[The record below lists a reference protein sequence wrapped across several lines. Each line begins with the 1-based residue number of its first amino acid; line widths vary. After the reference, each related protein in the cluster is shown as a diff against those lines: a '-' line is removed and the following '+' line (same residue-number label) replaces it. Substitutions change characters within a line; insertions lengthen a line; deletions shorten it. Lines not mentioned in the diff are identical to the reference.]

1 MNENKRKEI
10 RRQYLEDM
18 EERKVEDGVYKVE
31 NKVNGRFFIGST
43 RDVTNLNGLR
53 FQLNMG
59 GFLNR
64 ELQKDWDTYGEDQFE
79 ITILETFEQ
88 GENRGLNAKKRVE
101 MERKWKETLHAYG
114 EKGYHKKANVSGKN

>member
-18 EERKVEDGVYKVE
+18 EERKIEDGVYKVE

-101 MERKWKETLHAYG
+101 MERKWKETLYAYG
-114 EKGYHKKANVSGKN
+114 EKGYHKKANVGGKN